1 MSGLGQVSG
10 EVACPGGGGG
20 GEWAWGGAVALLPG
34 EPLHTPGGRAL
45 SEAASTPSLLSPAP
59 TAAPPPALRLLLHPQ
74 APLALSPPL
83 APTPALLTSPAPTR
97 QLILTCCVLPL
108 TPACPL
114 PTRCSPTPAGRLLC
128 PGPAGLRS
136 GWWTPWGTPGLSL
149 STPGSSLHARYV
161 PSGFCVGVGP
171 PPRAPACLP
180 CSPCTLP
187 AGPPELSGGKPRA
200 GGRWGGPGPSEPG
213 GHRARAGLIPPHLP
227 TPQHR
232 DP

>member
-1 MSGLGQVSG
+1 MSG
-10 EVACPGGGGG
+10 GG
-20 GEWAWGGAVALLPG
+20 GGAVALLPG
-34 EPLHTPGGRAL
+34 EPLHKLGGRAQ
-45 SEAASTPSLLSPAP
+45 SKAASTPSLLGPTP

-74 APLALSPPL
+74 ASLALSPPL

-114 PTRCSPTPAGRLLC
+114 PARCSPTPAGRLLR
-128 PGPAGLRS
+128 PGPAGLWS

-171 PPRAPACLP
+171 PPGAAACPPPLSLHASCRAAR
-180 CSPCTLP
+180 
-187 AGPPELSGGKPRA
+187 AQEREAQGGGQV
-200 GGRWGGPGPSEPG
+200 GGAL
-213 GHRARAGLIPPHLP
+213 GHRNLEVTGREQG
-227 TPQHR
+227 
-232 DP
+232 